1 MILIKLKIVLI
12 LTCFLFLFC
21 MSSVYAFE
29 DNSTDVLMIGNESGF
44 DDELSSNGGNNL
56 PVDTFL
62 NSSDLVKYYGGNQCF
77 SVSLLDCDGNAL
89 SNKNIN

>member
-1 MILIKLKIVLI
+1 
-12 LTCFLFLFC
+12 

-89 SNKNIN
+89 SNKNINLIKLMEEYLDKN